1 MEELGEGFFNEYTTD
16 FYEYFDQHLV
26 KNVVKKGEYKKISDE
41 IKQIKKEYPN
51 LVSLLEEQENVELSF
66 KESSALNEIISLERE
81 LNIIDWNNYSFTNN
95 YWNIKK
101 NTYNKQVIIRNKK

>member
-41 IKQIKKEYPN
+41 IKQIKK
-51 LVSLLEEQENVELSF
+51 
-66 KESSALNEIISLERE
+66 
-81 LNIIDWNNYSFTNN
+81 NILI
-95 YWNIKK
+95 
-101 NTYNKQVIIRNKK
+101 

>member
-51 LVSLLEEQENVELSF
+51 LVSLLEEQENVEL
-66 KESSALNEIISLERE
+66 
-81 LNIIDWNNYSFTNN
+81 
-95 YWNIKK
+95 
-101 NTYNKQVIIRNKK
+101 NKKALRFYYYNLNDRLKSIFQNINTEEK